1 MQREEP
7 YSTFLYTPAHP
18 PLPPITTTTTTPS
31 GLTVGRGKSGP
42 VVIALP
48 SHRSGL
54 SSSAGTDLEIV

>member
-18 PLPPITTTTTTPS
+18 PLPLITTTTPS

>member
-18 PLPPITTTTTTPS
+18 PLPPITTTIPS

>member
-18 PLPPITTTTTTPS
+18 PLPPITTTTLS

>member
-18 PLPPITTTTTTPS
+18 PLPPITTTTPS

-54 SSSAGTDLEIV
+54 SSSAGTDFKIV